1 MTTWLSKSLATT
13 LLFCPIL
20 VSVVCANEAPMQTPD
35 PEPFLAEKKVAIA
48 IPGLVTSL
56 VSATRAPFQFSIFHL
71 LPRSGTVRQLKVVQ
85 SLHCGGRRISQM
97 ITKVI

>member
-1 MTTWLSKSLATT
+1 MATWLSKSLATT

-20 VSVVCANEAPMQTPD
+20 VPVVCANEAPMQTPD

-56 VSATRAPFQFSIFHL
+56 VSAARAPL
-71 LPRSGTVRQLKVVQ
+71 LPRSGTVRQLNVVQ
-85 SLHCGGRRISQM
+85 SLHCGGRRLSQM